1 MSPAAASWAPFPE
14 VTHTVTR
21 ETIDAYAALTG
32 DFNPLHVDP
41 EYAAATPFG
50 GVIAH
55 GPIALQAV
63 FAAVATWLGADAV
76 PTGIL
81 IEAAYRAPVRIDDT
95 VTCGGGPPSEFAG
108 AVLVRASC
116 VDQHDT
122 EVLQALIV
130 TPRGLAPA
138 IVHRGP

>member
-1 MSPAAASWAPFPE
+1 MSAQPARWAPFPE
-14 VTHTVTR
+14 VAHTVTR
-21 ETIDAYAALTG
+21 ETIDAYAAITG

-63 FAAVATWLGADAV
+63 FAAVASWLGADVV
-76 PTGIL
+76 PTGVL
-81 IEAAYRAPVRIDDT
+81 IEATYRAPVRIDDT
-95 VTCGGGPPSEFAG
+95 VTCRGGPPYEFAG
-108 AVLVRASC
+108 SVLVAASC
-116 VDQHDT
+116 VDQHGT
-122 EVLQALIV
+122 EVLQALVI

-138 IVHRGP
+138 IVHREQ